1 MGDGRRPARSS
12 GPRRL
17 LGRPIVGTSR
27 GGASDASNL
36 APHLP
41 LAIDGLGPL
50 GGAAHSPAE
59 HLLVDSLEDRAAVA
73 LALAVAVLGRLTRA
87 AAPGCGMMGD
97 TVSKRGEE
105 PGRGAQAGQVGSGE
119 GRSDHGRCP
128 RDRQVHR
135 AGADPPRRPGR
146 DRRSRSRSRR
156 ADGGGARRQRASR
169 FELDVT
175 DRESFSRFLDDAEK
189 ELGPIDV
196 LINNA
201 GIMPVGPFVEETDE
215 TAKTMIDINLHGV
228 IFGTKLA
235 LERMLPRGSG
245 HIVNIASQAGKA
257 GLPGGATYC
266 ATKHAVVGLSEA
278 VRLENIDKGIEVSC
292 VMPAVVNTELGSGL
306 TDTRGVKKLEP
317 EEVAEAIVE
326 AIETNRFDVW
336 VPKSSAGISVILNL
350 VPRSGR
356 EAIARFMKADKVL
369 AEVDEQRARRL
380 RGSRRQQHLRG
391 GRLRADRDEG
401 LRPRPP
407 AEAEPS

>member
-1 MGDGRRPARSS
+1 MARKQVKSVA
-12 GPRRL
+12 GK
-17 LGRPIVGTSR
+17 VV
-27 GGASDASNL
+27 
-36 APHLP
+36 
-41 LAIDGLGPL
+41 AI
-50 GGAAHSPAE
+50 
-59 HLLVDSLEDRAAVA
+59 
-73 LALAVAVLGRLTRA
+73 T
-87 AAPGCGMMGD
+87 
-97 TVSKRGEE
+97 
-105 PGRGAQAGQVGSGE
+105 
-119 GRSDHGRCP
+119 
-128 RDRQVHR
+128 
-135 AGADPPRRPGR
+135 
-146 DRRSRSRSRR
+146 
-156 ADGGGARRQRASR
+156 GGARGIGRCTAQALIRRGAR
-169 FELDVT
+169 VAIGDIHLDLAEQTAAELGGNCVAFQLDVT
-175 DRESFSRFLDDAEK
+175 DRESFSRFLDDAAN

-278 VRLENIDKGIEVSC
+278 VRLENVDTGIEVSC
-292 VMPAVVNTELGSGL
+292 VMPAVVNTELGGGL
-306 TDTRGVKKLEP
+306 TETRGVKKLEP

-336 VPKSSAGISVILNL
+336 VPKSTATISTILTL

-369 AEVDEQRARRL
+369 AEVDEQERAAYED
-380 RGSRRQQHLRG
+380 
-391 GRLRADRDEG
+391 RA
-401 LRPRPP
+401 
-407 AEAEPS
+407 AKSTTEAAADDQAAAKG